1 MEMGLKDKTV
11 LVSGSSKGIGFAI
24 AESLLQEGARVQIS
38 GRNEETLKDSFK
50 ILSNRYSPVNIDS
63 FCGDLNQ
70 PEVINMAINQLVN
83 LFDGIDCVVANIGS
97 GAGPS
102 GWDLSA
108 GDWHSIVGVNLVG
121 SMVLAT
127 SAIPHLK
134 GRDNPSITF
143 ISSIAGI
150 EAIAAPI
157 PYSAAKAGLQQAAKN
172 LARQLG
178 PEGIRVNTVAP
189 GNVLVPGG
197 GWQAKMTEKPDQ
209 VKNYIKSEVPLG
221 RFADPAEIANAA
233 VFLASSRARFI
244 SGALLCVDGAQTH

>member
-1 MEMGLKDKTV
+1 MDLGLKNKSV
-11 LVSGSSKGIGFAI
+11 LVSGSSTGIGFAI
-24 AESLLQEGARVQIS
+24 AEALLKEGARVQIS
-38 GRNEETLKDSFK
+38 GRNEEKLRDAHKTLSE
-50 ILSNRYSPVNIDS
+50 RYSHENIDF
-63 FCGDLNQ
+63 FCGDLTQ
-70 PEVINMAINQLVN
+70 PEMINMAIDQSVDH
-83 LFDGIDCVVANIGS
+83 FDGLDGVIANIGS

-102 GWDLSA
+102 GCDISA
-108 GDWHSIVGVNLVG
+108 GDWHSIMDINLIG

-127 SAIPHLK
+127 SAISHLK

-143 ISSIAGI
+143 ISSIAGV

-197 GWQAKMTEKPDQ
+197 GWEAKMSEKPDQ
-209 VKNYIKSEVPLG
+209 VKKYIKKEVPLG
-221 RFADPAEIANAA
+221 RFADPVEIANAA
-233 VFLASSRARFI
+233 VFLASSKARFI